1 MIPSPSLEELSALPG
16 QSVQGTFFRLLLA
29 AFAKEPLSIEGSLR
43 HGGRY
48 NPPGAF
54 GALYC
59 GEKPAVCAAEILKR
73 AVGQRLAPYRLA
85 RVRVKLHRVLDLTDP
100 TTLAAL
106 NLRSEDLQGLD
117 WQPTQRLAAQ
127 ARAAGFEG
135 LLAPSAAG
143 PGRNLVIFPDRLDSR
158 SRIRPV
164 GSPRPFPLVPAG

>member
-1 MIPSPSLEELSALPG
+1 VIPSAKLEGLAGLPG
-16 QSVQGTFFRLLLA
+16 RSVRGTFFRALLA
-29 AFAKEPLSIEGSLR
+29 TFAKQPLSIEGSLR

-48 NPPGAF
+48 NPLGAF

-59 GEKPAVCAAEILKR
+59 GESPAVCAAEIGKR
-73 AVGQRLAPYRLA
+73 AAGQRVSPYRLA

-106 NLRSEDLQGLD
+106 NLRPEDVLGAD

-127 ARAAGFEG
+127 VRAAGFEG

-143 PGRNLVIFPDRLDSR
+143 PGRNLIIFPDRLDSR

-164 GSPRPFPLVPAG
+164 GSPRPFPLTSKR